1 MDKIKGL
8 DSIDLAIGIVL
19 TKWRIL
25 KVGNIQS
32 VTVKAENKTEV

>member
-8 DSIDLAIGIVL
+8 DSIDFAIGIVL

-32 VTVKAENKTEV
+32 ITVKAEDKTEV